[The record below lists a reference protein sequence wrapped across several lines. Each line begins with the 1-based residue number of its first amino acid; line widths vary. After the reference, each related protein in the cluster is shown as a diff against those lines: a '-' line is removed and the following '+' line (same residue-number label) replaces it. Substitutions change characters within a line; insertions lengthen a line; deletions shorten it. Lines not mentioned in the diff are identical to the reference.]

1 MDGAS
6 LLTALEHL
14 GAELDIDEAEV
25 YWGLARPDAASFAPL
40 DRQTATGR
48 EMIASD
54 FQGAI
59 PPTPPAPPAT
69 ASPRAPGPDAGSRRA
84 AAGVARRQTG

>member
-1 MDGAS
+1 VERVAARIGLPYTPVFAEMSMDGAS

-25 YWGLARPDAASFAPL
+25 YWGLARPDAASLTPL
-40 DRQTATGR
+40 DRLTATGR

-54 FQGAI
+54 VQGAI
-59 PPTPPAPPAT
+59 GLTLD
-69 ASPRAPGPDAGSRRA
+69 GRR
-84 AAGVARRQTG
+84 